1 MDTRSLPEIIDSV
14 SLTESRRT
22 AIECDSEKITY
33 GELAESVER
42 WAAEMGSAGVRSGD
56 TLLVRVAGSID
67 FISVWLALWRCGC
80 IPVPIEPS
88 TNDVELLCVAE
99 SARCTICIVSS
110 LDRETESVFAG
121 VHPSSVCPQVM
132 YAKLKSK
139 GYFAGNGDTALYFYT
154 SGTTGLPKCVAF
166 DHAAMRENVMSL
178 SCRIGLSADDVF
190 FTPLAP
196 MLPASIA
203 TAVLPSLATGSTL
216 VMTKS
221 PLPGK
226 LLKLLTQ
233 KSVSV
238 FFAVPFMYDL
248 LLSAMSVRGAI
259 AWGGVRLCL
268 SSSAFM
274 EEEIWTRF
282 YAETNLPI
290 RSIYCSSE
298 AGAITHNDA
307 SDTGRMRNSVGSAL
321 PGVKLKIIDGM
332 GRGVKT
338 GETGEIV
345 VGGTHLAS
353 GYLNEPD
360 LENEVFIGD
369 WVKTGDIGAIDEDGY
384 LFLSGRIS
392 ETINVSGHLVNPR
405 EVENVISG
413 LEGISD
419 VLVFG
424 KKSEHLG
431 ETIVARVVVGEH
443 GPEISIDRILDYC
456 NKHLNHYKIPRQIE
470 FVERLATGRYG
481 KKRRFGITEDE

>member
-1 MDTRSLPEIIDSV
+1 MGTQNLPEIIDSV
-14 SLTESRRT
+14 LVTESRRI
-22 AIECDSEKITY
+22 AIDCDSEKITY
-33 GELAESVER
+33 GELGESIGR
-42 WAAEMGSAGVRSGD
+42 WAAEMGGAGLGSGD
-56 TLLVRVAGSID
+56 TVLVRVSGYVD

-88 TNDVELLCVAE
+88 TNDIELLCAAE
-99 SARCTICIVSS
+99 SARCTKCIVSS
-110 LDRETESVFAG
+110 LDRETESAFAG
-121 VHPSSVCPQVM
+121 VRPSSVRPQVM
-132 YAKLKSK
+132 YAELRSK
-139 GYFAGNGDTALYFYT
+139 AYTAGSRDAALYFYT

-166 DHAAMRENVMSL
+166 NHAAMRENVVSL
-178 SCRIGLSADDVF
+178 SGRIGLSADDVF

-196 MLPASIA
+196 MLPAAIA
-203 TAVLPSLATGSTL
+203 TAVLPSLAAGSTL
-216 VMTKS
+216 VMTKN

-226 LLKLLTQ
+226 LLRLLTR

-238 FFAVPFMYDL
+238 FFAVPFMYGL
-248 LLSAMSVRGAI
+248 LLSAMSVRSEI

-268 SSSAFM
+268 TSSAFM
-274 EEEIWTRF
+274 EEEIWTKF
-282 YAETNLPI
+282 YAETGLPI

-298 AGAITHNDA
+298 AGAITYNDA
-307 SDTGRMRNSVGSAL
+307 SDAGRMRNSVGSAL

-332 GRGVKT
+332 GRMVKT

-353 GYLNEPD
+353 GYLNKPD
-360 LENEVFIGD
+360 LENAVFIGD
-369 WVKTGDIGAIDEDGY
+369 WVKTGDMGTIDEDGY
-384 LFLSGRIS
+384 VFLRGRIS

-431 ETIVARVVVGEH
+431 ETIVARVVLGGR
-443 GPEISIDRILDYC
+443 GPGISIDRILDYC

-481 KKRRFGITEDE
+481 KKRRFGITGDQ